1 MHGMANAIAL
11 VRPHLRYS
19 MSPTES
25 KRWLDFQAKGIRP
38 TRFKLKSIVFSNKG
52 IGVPIRF
59 SLNRCEL
66 SLMPI
71 PHNERPHEN
80 VEGYMPAFICEVVCE
95 QSVFRGGGNFSIRDA
110 LDKVLPL
117 LGFDYRLPLSFEQ
130 WEEYEGEWLAS
141 MGAAGSMSVLNI
153 YGDNPNKNI
162 HAIVEAYEKLSS
174 RTDKRSQKAL
184 SVRNRLKEA
193 ITLENISRR
202 YSFLSFYNI
211 IEIIS
216 DDLAA
221 AKDYSSGDQ
230 IAREISEY
238 ALSTKG
244 SQRTKIYFL
253 LHAMPNS
260 FEVQDCVHL
269 SDIRNYIAHG
279 EQEVE
284 FEYFELCK
292 KLAYWASEGF
302 ALRVAN
308 GA

>member
-1 MHGMANAIAL
+1 
-11 VRPHLRYS
+11 
-19 MSPTES
+19 MSPIEA
-25 KRWLDFQAKGIRP
+25 KRWLDFQAKGIHP
-38 TRFKLKSIVFSNKG
+38 TRIKLQSTVFSDKG
-52 IGVPIRF
+52 VGVPIKF
-59 SLNRCEL
+59 SLKGCEL
-66 SLMPI
+66 SLRPI
-71 PHNERPHEN
+71 PHNERPPEN

-95 QSVFRGGGNFSIRDA
+95 QSFFRGGGNFSIHDA

-117 LGFDYRLPLSFEQ
+117 LGFDYRLPLNFEQ
-130 WEEYEGEWLAS
+130 WEEYEGEWLACL
-141 MGAAGSMSVLNI
+141 GAAGSMSMLNI
-153 YGDNPNKNI
+153 YGDIPNKNI
-162 HAIVEAYEKLSS
+162 HAIVEAYENLSS
-174 RTDKRSQKAL
+174 RTDKRSKKAL
-184 SVRNRLKEA
+184 SVRSRLKEA

-202 YSFLSFYNI
+202 YSFLSYYSI

-221 AKDYSSGDQ
+221 TKDYSGGDQ

-260 FEVQDCVHL
+260 FEVDACVHL
-269 SDIRNYIAHG
+269 SDIRNDIAHG
-279 EQEVE
+279 EQEVA
-284 FEYFELCK
+284 FEHFDLCK